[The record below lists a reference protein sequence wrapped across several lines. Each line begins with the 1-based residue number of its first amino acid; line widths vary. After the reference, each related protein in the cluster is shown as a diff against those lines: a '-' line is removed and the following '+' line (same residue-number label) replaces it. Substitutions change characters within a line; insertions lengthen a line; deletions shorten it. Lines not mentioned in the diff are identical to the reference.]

1 MSLDVLRARLL
12 PVLLAEVPFEGWT
25 PKGLAQAAQQAGFTE
40 VDLARAFP
48 GGAVDVI
55 TYWNQSLDTEAAA
68 AVAAATGLK
77 VREKITLGV
86 RTRLTLA
93 TPHKEAVR
101 RGLGLLALPGNAGL
115 AARLLSNSMNALWY
129 AAGDRATDFNFYTKR
144 GLLAGVYVT
153 TLLYWL
159 DDETEGA
166 AATWV
171 FLDKRIADA
180 LRLPRLLDPVKRAVR
195 GLAAPFRRP
204 APGNTPSSTPGPA

>member
-1 MSLDVLRARLL
+1 MTLDTLRAQLL
-12 PVLLAEVPFEGWT
+12 PVILEEVPFEGWT
-25 PKGLAQAAQQAGFTE
+25 PKGLAHAAKQAGFTE
-40 VDLARAFP
+40 VDLVRAFP

-55 TYWNQSLDTEAAA
+55 AYWNQSLDTQAAA
-68 AVAAATGLK
+68 VVAAATDLK
-77 VREKITLGV
+77 IREKITLGV

-93 TPHKEAVR
+93 APHKEAVR
-101 RGLGLLALPGNAGL
+101 RGLGLLALPGHAGL

-153 TLLYWL
+153 TLLFWL
-159 DDETEGA
+159 DDETDGA

-180 LRLPRLLDPVKRAVR
+180 MRLPSLLDPVKRAMQ
-195 GLAAPFRRP
+195 GLAPPFRRP
-204 APGNTPSSTPGPA
+204 RPAPGPA

>member
-1 MSLDVLRARLL
+1 MSLDALRARLL
-12 PVLLAEVPFEGWT
+12 PALLAEVPFEGWT

-55 TYWNQSLDTEAAA
+55 AYWNQSLDTEAAA
-68 AVAAATGLK
+68 VVVAATDLK

-101 RGLGLLALPGNAGL
+101 RGLGLLALPGHAGL
-115 AARLLSNSMNALWY
+115 AARLLSNSMSALWY

-144 GLLAGVYVT
+144 GLLAGVYVA

-195 GLAAPFRRP
+195 GFAAPFLRPRP
-204 APGNTPSSTPGPA
+204 ASGSA